1 MMIVPFSS
9 PLLALLLLQL
19 TVPESTLVSGFQIP
33 SVAASRTA
41 ITTTTATT
49 TTATTLTQLALS
61 SKSSSSDR
69 NDESSST
76 SSISDAFVRN
86 AFLKAATNSECDD
99 VNTPPS
105 MRTVLKSFDQLA
117 NGSDV
122 RGKFV
127 DHARIGTFTSV
138 AHTIGQTVGG
148 AALTPLAAHCLG
160 HAFATKLLLEE
171 RNTDDD
177 NADND
182 DDDDDESITICVGT
196 DPRPHAARLA
206 DAFCR
211 GAMSASSSDMVKVVY
226 TGIATTPSMMD
237 FCRTDKC
244 DAAVMLTASHLPV
257 DRNGMKFFT
266 KTNGGYNKAQVQ
278 ELIALAKEELAVWQ
292 IKGGMPATSGE
303 GDVLCTEW
311 VSWCCTIYCMM
322 MMMLMLI
329 MCWMF
334 TSIDRLF
341 AIIPLTN

>member
-1 MMIVPFSS
+1 MIGPYSS

-19 TVPESTLVSGFQIP
+19 TAPDSTVVSGFQIP
-33 SVAASRTA
+33 LAASSA
-41 ITTTTATT
+41 VIHVGSAGPFAGAATTISCTAT
-49 TTATTLTQLALS
+49 ATSTSLTQLFQS
-61 SKSSSSDR
+61 SKSSEQEPSTP
-69 NDESSST
+69 SST
-76 SSISDAFVRN
+76 AGDAAKGAFVRN

-117 NGSDV
+117 NGSDI

-160 HAFATKLLLEE
+160 HGFATKMMQEAE
-171 RNTDDD
+171 ND
-177 NADND
+177 N
-182 DDDDDESITICVGT
+182 EPITICVGT
-196 DPRPHAARLA
+196 DPRPHATRLA

-211 GAMSASSSDMVKVVY
+211 GAMSASPEKMVKVVY
-226 TGIATTPSMMD
+226 TGIATTPSMMH

-266 KTNGGYNKAQVQ
+266 KAGKGGFNKAQVQ
-278 ELIALAKEELAVWQ
+278 ELLALAKEELAVWQ
-292 IKGGMPATSGE
+292 IKGGMPPTSGE
-303 GDVLCTEW
+303 GDVLCTEC
-311 VSWCCTIYCMM
+311 VS
-322 MMMLMLI
+322 
-329 MCWMF
+329 
-334 TSIDRLF
+334 RLF
-341 AIIPLTN
+341 C